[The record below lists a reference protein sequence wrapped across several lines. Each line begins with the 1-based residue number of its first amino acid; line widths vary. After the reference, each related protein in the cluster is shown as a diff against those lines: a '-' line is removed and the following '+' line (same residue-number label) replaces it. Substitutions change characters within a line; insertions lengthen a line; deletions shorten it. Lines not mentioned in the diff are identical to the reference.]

1 MKKLIFISIAIVI
14 FSTKLFALDI
24 QSKAIEINK
33 NKIHYYQVDNSKSKL
48 NLVMLTGI
56 GTTANFW
63 PKDFINKLSQKYN
76 LYILDYRG
84 INTDQDSPDLN
95 YSIKDLANDT
105 NTFIKK
111 LNLKDT
117 YLLGWSMGGAI
128 ALQTEFDNP
137 KSFKQVF
144 LISPAVPLDI
154 KPQLPKKLAENPVLK
169 TKADI
174 YNYVFS
180 NNLYNYSP
188 KDLAKN
194 TSRFINPDISKLFP
208 TNKTYAKQKKYLTSW
223 VSNKDSLKNF
233 TNIKTPT
240 TFFLAKNDEILNP
253 NDTQKSLDLIKNKSL
268 INIIHFS
275 KSGHAIDWD
284 KSAKLSSIINSL
296 G

>member
-1 MKKLIFISIAIVI
+1 MKKLILIPILIILFSINV
-14 FSTKLFALDI
+14 FALDI
-24 QSKAIEINK
+24 QSKQIEINK
-33 NKIHYYQVDNSKSKL
+33 NKIHYYQVDNSKSKP

-63 PKDFINKLSQKYN
+63 PKDFIERLSQKYN

-84 INTDQDSPDLN
+84 INTDQDSSNLS
-95 YSIKDLANDT
+95 YSINDLARDT
-105 NTFIKK
+105 NAFIKK
-111 LNLKDT
+111 LNLKET

-137 KSFKQVF
+137 KAFRQVF
-144 LISPAVPLDI
+144 LISPAVPLDE
-154 KPQLPKKLAENPVLK
+154 KPKLPKKLAEKPILK
-169 TKADI
+169 TKTDV

-180 NNLYNYSP
+180 NNLYNYSS

-194 TSRFINPDISKLFP
+194 TARFINPDISKLFP

-223 VSNKDSLKNF
+223 VSNKTNLKNF

-240 TFFLAKNDEILNP
+240 TFFLAKNDKILNP
-253 NDTQKSLDLIKNKSL
+253 NDTQKSLNLIKYKSV
-268 INIIHFS
+268 INVIHFS

-284 KSAKLSSIINSL
+284 KPVKLASIIDTLS
-296 G
+296 